1 MQGLKAIKRLYAIA
15 TVCFIA
21 IGFVLLV
28 KPEIGLDMICKII
41 GVFLIAHGILRLAGY
56 FSKDIFQL
64 AFEFDLGLG
73 IISAILGIL
82 LIFKSATFIG
92 VIAPCIGIFMI
103 ADAALRIQT
112 SISAKR
118 FGITNWWVILI
129 IAIIVAV
136 VGVML
141 LFVPLKTVAVITR
154 LVGLCLCFD
163 GIMNLVVVQST
174 VHTIKREK
182 DIIDID

>member
-41 GVFLIAHGILRLAGY
+41 VVFLIAHGILRLAGY

-92 VIAPCIGIFMI
+92 VIAP
-103 ADAALRIQT
+103 
-112 SISAKR
+112 
-118 FGITNWWVILI
+118 
-129 IAIIVAV
+129 
-136 VGVML
+136 
-141 LFVPLKTVAVITR
+141 
-154 LVGLCLCFD
+154 
-163 GIMNLVVVQST
+163 
-174 VHTIKREK
+174 
-182 DIIDID
+182 